1 MENRC
6 YTFQKRPSRGVLKI
20 YSKFTEVH
28 RCRSTI
34 SIRYTRHG
42 CSPVNFLY
50 IFRTPF
56 PKKTFGWLLLTFIHL
71 FCDWAYLRI
80 SLFIF
85 WYQKLLKMESST
97 ISVSEKLVSVSLI
110 FWFLFMIVYSDS
122 NKLIVIHENME
133 SLIDWLINWFI

>member
-34 SIRYTRHG
+34 SIKYTGHG

-56 PKKTFGWLLLTFIHL
+56 LRKPLDGSFWLLFIFL
-71 FCDWAYLRI
+71 CDWAYLRI